1 MCSRG
6 HSGSAVEVL
15 VTKQEVEW
23 VGSLHY
29 KQGGHSGD
37 RSGREAAAAVTAA
50 HQRIGEKDG
59 YSARMTRGSIIIS
72 YWRATETLT
81 GDEELEDDVL
91 ALDEGGSA
99 SDSA

>member
-1 MCSRG
+1 
-6 HSGSAVEVL
+6 
-15 VTKQEVEW
+15 
-23 VGSLHY
+23 
-29 KQGGHSGD
+29 
-37 RSGREAAAAVTAA
+37 
-50 HQRIGEKDG
+50 
-59 YSARMTRGSIIIS
+59 MTRGSIIIS